1 MRAGRK
7 LFRGNLGGQGLL
19 LIVVL
24 CCSCAAPA
32 RGQELVADLATHLIA
47 ITTGFTGAS
56 VVLFGATDGPGD
68 IAVAVRGP
76 EREMTVRRKSRVAG
90 IWVNTRELTFT
101 NVPSFYAVAAS
112 RPIEDMVSPATAL
125 LYRLRIANLKL
136 SAAAPAPPGSSTR
149 FAKRSSA
156 SNRRPACLAIGS
168 ARSTFLGSGCSVQRS
183 HSLPMCRPAPIWSKY
198 F

>member
-1 MRAGRK
+1 M
-7 LFRGNLGGQGLL
+7 
-19 LIVVL
+19 
-24 CCSCAAPA
+24 
-32 RGQELVADLATHLIA
+32 ADLATHLIA

-125 LYRLRIANLKL
+125 LYRLGIANLKL
-136 SAAAPAPPGSSTR
+136 SAAAPAPPRVVDPFRERARAQATGGR
-149 FAKRSSA
+149 PVYRSGRQGRLSWGA
-156 SNRRPACLAIGS
+156 AVPYDDLI
-168 ARSTFLGSGCSVQRS
+168 
-183 HSLPMCRPAPIWSKY
+183 SLPMCRPAPIWSKY